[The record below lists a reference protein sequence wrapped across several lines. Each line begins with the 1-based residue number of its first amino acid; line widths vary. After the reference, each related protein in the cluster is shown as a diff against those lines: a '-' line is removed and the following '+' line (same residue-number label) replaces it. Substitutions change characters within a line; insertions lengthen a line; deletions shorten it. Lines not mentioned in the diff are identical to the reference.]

1 MRPKSGS
8 LDMLHIFVTET
19 RLINQLSMRYKEI
32 NVIIQLFNYML
43 NLGKDV
49 I

>member
-19 RLINQLSMRYKEI
+19 GLINHLSMRYKEI

-43 NLGKDV
+43 NLGKDE